1 MYLDENSALLAVT
14 VCITLYNLLTTG
26 CLLGT
31 SVRGDLLL
39 HRRMLQSWGMQLSVG
54 HHARLRNASLVSAY
68 CLSTLSAHRV
78 SRNLADCPEEKACF
92 YLTGEARVK
101 PGLSDS
107 MRSE

>member
-1 MYLDENSALLAVT
+1 MYLDKNSALLAVT

-39 HRRMLQSWGMQLSVG
+39 YRRTLQSWGMQLSVG
-54 HHARLRNASLVSAY
+54 HHAGLPTASLVAAY
-68 CLSTLSAHRV
+68 CRSSPSAH
-78 SRNLADCPEEKACF
+78 RNLADCPEEKAACF
-92 YLTGEARVK
+92 YLTGKARVK
-101 PGLSDS
+101 PGLSYS